1 MANEKE
7 NIKLYFQKRKDISIG
22 ELSINKEY
30 QKELINFVY
39 PKFLEEEIQLRLIEI
54 IAIMNFK
61 DDLLYNIVNQ
71 IYIKNVE
78 LNEKDLSSKEKND
91 FINKIT
97 SYVKKNT
104 SAHDEDILNMI
115 TKMFEALTTTFS
127 YKQSD
132 DIDLVFPDE
141 DFNYLS
147 SESVSVKKE
156 SPEKKIKNLNPTKVA
171 KYCIINGIPENIKE
185 LNDNINYNKS
195 FPIALMTS
203 MANIASIMEFKNEMS
218 AKRRENYLKIL
229 KFIKEEDIK
238 NGVYKFIYNFKKMAL
253 SDRIVVRFYH
263 IWQDVLKN
271 YNNMTEYQKNMII
284 DIFSK
289 NTKENFE
296 NFRKSK
302 ENYKNEKIQSIEKI
316 EKEDKEKQEI
326 DILNI
331 KITEP
336 EKSRKIK
343 NISLAFAENQNITD
357 KVISIING
365 EYIEKWFFIKIL
377 IETIT
382 KNLQNEKSSEIDE
395 IIDYNLRTLHKIIL
409 EFTIEDYEKSFY
421 FFLKNYYQ
429 TSGRY
434 VTYRVKTIN
443 NRVLME
449 MLKIKYGS
457 DAPEI
462 KVYISATNKMIINKK
477 YIE

>member
-39 PKFLEEEIQLRLIEI
+39 PKFLEDEIQLRLIEI

-97 SYVKKNT
+97 SYIKKNT
-104 SAHDEDILNMI
+104 GAHDEDILNMI

-156 SPEKKIKNLNPTKVA
+156 STEKKIKNLNPTKVA

-271 YNNMTEYQKNMII
+271 YSNMTEYQKNMII

-316 EKEDKEKQEI
+316 EKEDKEKQEV

-331 KITEP
+331 KISEP

-357 KVISIING
+357 KVISILNG

-382 KNLQNEKSSEIDE
+382 KNLQNEKSAEIDE